1 MRSKGFGDDFCGI
14 VLDRD
19 RMVVVGLTGTRL
31 FRDQNNV
38 GLVYPEEVGMGSME
52 IRGKGEKIG
61 LYQIP
66 KLVIESRSKTIRP
79 RDGIIVHA

>member
-1 MRSKGFGDDFCGI
+1 M
-14 VLDRD
+14 DRD
-19 RMVVVGLTGTRL
+19 RTVVVGLTGTRL

-38 GLVYPEEVGMGSME
+38 GLVHPEEVGMGSME

-66 KLVIESRSKTIRP
+66 NL
-79 RDGIIVHA
+79 